1 MEQSTKAQS
10 KLTVDFNKDTLKTL
24 KHIES
29 EVTARAAIY
38 GQYDPVYEMELLHYV
53 RTLRKTLKFMSEFVN
68 DEVIDMATKK
78 LNKSKFED

>member
-1 MEQSTKAQS
+1 MEE
-10 KLTVDFNKDTLKTL
+10 TVDFNKDTLKTL

-38 GQYDPVYEMELLHYV
+38 GQYDPVYEMELLHYI
-53 RTLRKTLKFMSEFVN
+53 RNLRKTLKFLSGFV
-68 DEVIDMATKK
+68 DKEVIDMANKK